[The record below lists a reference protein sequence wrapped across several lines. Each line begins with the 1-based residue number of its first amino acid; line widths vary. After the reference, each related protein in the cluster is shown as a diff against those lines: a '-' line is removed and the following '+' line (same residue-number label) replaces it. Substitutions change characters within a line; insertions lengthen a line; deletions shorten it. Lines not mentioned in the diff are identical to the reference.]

1 MKILGNPWMGQNRS
15 RKAAAET
22 PHRRKRPPEQR
33 AAAQTALRS
42 TRCSGLGLQ
51 APLTG
56 LQWAPKPSPY
66 CILTLPPQGNPNRQ
80 SSPMYGEL
88 RSRHCLQ
95 RARVRTA
102 RTRTASWRACPAPR
116 LRPHPGPLSGADCKP
131 HLGAWADSS
140 PGELSP

>member
-15 RKAAAET
+15 RKAGGQD
-22 PHRRKRPPEQR
+22 PHRCKRAPEQR

-42 TRCSGLGLQ
+42 TRFSGLGLE

-56 LQWAPKPSPY
+56 LQWAPNPSLY
-66 CILTLPPQGNPNRQ
+66 SILTLPPQGNPTRQ

-95 RARVRTA
+95 RAPVRAAHTHSML
-102 RTRTASWRACPAPR
+102 ASIPCSTCPLIPV
-116 LRPHPGPLSGADCKP
+116 LCVVLTVNPIWG
-131 HLGAWADSS
+131 LGQTPAQGS
-140 PGELSP
+140 

>member
-15 RKAAAET
+15 RKAGGRDPT
-22 PHRRKRPPEQR
+22 Q
-33 AAAQTALRS
+33 AQTAAGAARRRPNS
-42 TRCSGLGLQ
+42 AQVHRCSGLGLP

-66 CILTLPPQGNPNRQ
+66 SILTLPPQGNPNRQ